1 MLLRSIIITVLFTFS
16 CQLSFSQVN
25 TNRKKIT
32 ATRVTKAPKI
42 DGVLDDDAWKNAPL
56 MNNFFMMRPDNGKP
70 EPDTHK
76 TEVKVIYNDEAIY
89 ISALMYAPD
98 PKKIPAE
105 FTSRDNFGNADFFL
119 VTINP
124 NDDGQNP
131 FEFIVSSAGSQ
142 ADSKV
147 SNGNEDFNWSAVWE
161 SDFKITDKGWTVE
174 MKIPYRAIRFSNQP
188 IQSWGF
194 NFHRRVQNTN
204 AQFTWNHIDNTQGN
218 WTQYDGLIEGFKN
231 IKPPTRLAF
240 YPYAS
245 TTSVSFDGENEF
257 SWSAGMDVK
266 YGITENFTLDATL
279 IPDFGQTAFDNVTL
293 NLGPFEQQFD
303 EQRQFFTEGTELFTK
318 GRLFYSRRIG
328 GSPISSPTAN
338 NDETIIDNPSKVK
351 MLNAIKVSGRTKKG
365 LGIGIFNAITG
376 KTEASIKNNTTNT
389 VRKEVTNP
397 VSNYNILVL
406 DQQFNQNSTVTFIN
420 TNVTRVG
427 DFRDANATGL
437 LWHLEDKKSN
447 YNIDG
452 SFKMTHISDD
462 VNNPKAG
469 KMFDLSIGKQSGKWR
484 GEIGYNFED
493 KHYNPNDLG
502 ILFSNN
508 EQTVY
513 GFVGYRL
520 LKPKGIFNSL
530 GVNIFYNAQ
539 FLHTPG
545 TYTGTNIN
553 MSLWANTKSQYN
565 FGGNINYS
573 TKRKD
578 FNEPRQGNT
587 SGIYFERPMRL
598 NVNHWGNTNRT
609 KKLSLRYFTY
619 YTYFKNDPK
628 KSYGFNL
635 GPRYRFNN
643 QFSVQY
649 GFDFSHT
656 ENDLGYVTTDNNNI
670 IFGQRNRTSYE
681 NSISGRYNFSTKST
695 LSLSFRHNWSK
706 VPYQNGFSKLNTS
719 NGQLEASTYT
729 GNHNVNFNSWNLDM
743 NYVWQFA
750 PGSQLIAFYRHSIF
764 SYNDQAH
771 LNFFNNL
778 DQLFEEP
785 NQHTF
790 SLRMV
795 YFIDY
800 NKLKNLF

>member
-1 MLLRSIIITVLFTFS
+1 
-16 CQLSFSQVN
+16 
-25 TNRKKIT
+25 
-32 ATRVTKAPKI
+32 
-42 DGVLDDDAWKNAPL
+42 
-56 MNNFFMMRPDNGKP
+56 
-70 EPDTHK
+70 
-76 TEVKVIYNDEAIY
+76 
-89 ISALMYAPD
+89 
-98 PKKIPAE
+98 
-105 FTSRDNFGNADFFL
+105 
-119 VTINP
+119 
-124 NDDGQNP
+124 
-131 FEFIVSSAGSQ
+131 
-142 ADSKV
+142 
-147 SNGNEDFNWSAVWE
+147 
-161 SDFKITDKGWTVE
+161 
-174 MKIPYRAIRFSNQP
+174 
-188 IQSWGF
+188 
-194 NFHRRVQNTN
+194 
-204 AQFTWNHIDNTQGN
+204 
-218 WTQYDGLIEGFKN
+218 
-231 IKPPTRLAF
+231 
-240 YPYAS
+240 
-245 TTSVSFDGENEF
+245 
-257 SWSAGMDVK
+257 
-266 YGITENFTLDATL
+266 
-279 IPDFGQTAFDNVTL
+279 
-293 NLGPFEQQFD
+293 
-303 EQRQFFTEGTELFTK
+303 
-318 GRLFYSRRIG
+318 
-328 GSPISSPTAN
+328 
-338 NDETIIDNPSKVK
+338 
-351 MLNAIKVSGRTKKG
+351 
-365 LGIGIFNAITG
+365 
-376 KTEASIKNNTTNT
+376 
-389 VRKEVTNP
+389 
-397 VSNYNILVL
+397 
-406 DQQFNQNSTVTFIN
+406 
-420 TNVTRVG
+420 
-427 DFRDANATGL
+427 
-437 LWHLEDKKSN
+437 
-447 YNIDG
+447 
-452 SFKMTHISDD
+452 MTHISDD
-462 VNNPKAG
+462 VNNTNAG

-520 LKPKGIFNSL
+520 LKPKGIFNNF
-530 GVNIFYNAQ
+530 GINVFYNAQ

-545 TYTGTNIN
+545 TYTGTNVN
-553 MSLWANTKSQYN
+553 MSFWANTKSQYN

-619 YTYFKNDPK
+619 YTHFKNDPK

-656 ENDLGYVTTDNNNI
+656 ANDLGYVTTDNSDI
-670 IFGQRNRTSYE
+670 IFGQRDRTSYE
-681 NSISGRYNFSTKST
+681 NSVSGRYNFSTKST

-706 VPYQNGFSKLNTS
+706 VPYQGSFSKLNTS
-719 NGQLEASTYT
+719 NGQLETSAYT

-743 NYVWQFA
+743 NYIWQFA

-800 NKLKNLF
+800 NKLKKLF